1 MILLL
6 IVALLPPLYLLR
18 AVYRLDKIEKEPAG
32 FIRSLV
38 LWGVIAVIPAVILE
52 MAAQYAF
59 ELMGIN
65 PLSTIGLL
73 IDNFIGVALVE
84 EGVKYFFL
92 SRKTFKSPEF
102 NFRFDGIVYA
112 VAVSLGFAAAENIMY
127 TFMYGLGASLFR
139 AVTSIPGHAVFAI
152 YMGHYYGTAKY
163 MYEQGEVDASRS
175 YRRLALWIPVLLHGF
190 YDYTLSTQSTWMV
203 LVFILY
209 VVVLD
214 VMWIWNDFLLPLL
227 MVNSSNETKTL
238 VLASYTFVGQMN
250 TKWQYAMASMSL
262 TVLPSIIVFIFLQ
275 RYIVE
280 GVVAGAVKG

>member
-214 VMWIWNDFLLPLL
+214 VIALRSIRRFASDDMPVSQTQSQFTEMDTNAFRDNIDNFEVHDPINSDNND
-227 MVNSSNETKTL
+227 
-238 VLASYTFVGQMN
+238 
-250 TKWQYAMASMSL
+250 
-262 TVLPSIIVFIFLQ
+262 
-275 RYIVE
+275 RYRPE
-280 GVVAGAVKG
+280 